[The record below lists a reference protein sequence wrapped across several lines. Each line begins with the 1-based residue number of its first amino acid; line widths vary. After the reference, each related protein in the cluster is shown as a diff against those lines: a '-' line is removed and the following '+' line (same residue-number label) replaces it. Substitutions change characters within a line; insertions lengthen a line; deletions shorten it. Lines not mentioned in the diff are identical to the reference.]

1 MNEEFLARLRAL
13 CAIDSPTHEIA
24 GVDACAALL
33 AGWCELA
40 GLAVEL
46 VATPSGLSLI
56 ARLERAGAGRTLL
69 VGHHDT
75 VFPLGTAAARPVRVE
90 GGRVL
95 GPGVADMKG
104 GVLVGLAA
112 LERLASSGAA
122 CGTVELHCV
131 PDEEGRDV
139 APFTLA
145 RWQADA
151 CITLECGRAS
161 GAIVAS
167 RKAGGWITL
176 EAQGR
181 AAHSGT
187 SWREGRSALRALTI
201 ETLRIESELHE
212 ARPEMS
218 CVVTEL
224 HAGVGKNTVP
234 PSGTATVDVRAKT
247 REDMLWAVSRIK
259 QFGHHDGVTLS
270 ASDDPGFPP
279 LTRTP
284 WLVEQALAALRRH
297 GAAALEEQA
306 GGVSDGS
313 WASYLGIPTVD
324 GFGPIGDQ
332 DHTEREWIELASVE
346 PRVAAV
352 ADLCA
357 AIGARKPA

>member
-1 MNEEFLARLRAL
+1 MNEAFLARLREL
-13 CAIDSPTHEIA
+13 CGIDSPTHDLA
-24 GVDACAALL
+24 GVDACASLL
-33 AGWCELA
+33 ACWCAAA

-46 VATPSGLSLI
+46 VETPSGLSVI
-56 ARLERAGAGRTLL
+56 ARLERPGSGRTLL

-75 VFPLGTAAARPVRVE
+75 VFPRGTAASRPVQLVGDRA
-90 GGRVL
+90 L

-104 GVLVGLAA
+104 GVLVGLAV
-112 LERLASSGAA
+112 LERLVSGNEA

-139 APFTLA
+139 APFTLE
-145 RWQADA
+145 RWSADA

-161 GAIVAS
+161 GAIVSA

-181 AAHSGT
+181 GAHSGT

-201 ETLRIESELHE
+201 ETLRIERELHE

-218 CVVTEL
+218 CVITEL

-234 PSGTATVDVRAKT
+234 PSGTATVDVRAQS

-259 QFGHHDGVTLS
+259 DFGVHDGVTLRS
-270 ASDDPGFPP
+270 SDDPGFPP
-279 LTRTP
+279 LTRAP
-284 WLVEQALAALRRH
+284 WLVEASLAALGRH

-313 WASYLGIPTVD
+313 WASYRGIPTVD
-324 GFGPIGDQ
+324 GLGPIGDD
-332 DHTEREWIELASVE
+332 DHTEREWIDLRSVE

-352 ADLCA
+352 ADLCV
-357 AIGARKPA
+357 AIGSR

>member
-1 MNEEFLARLRAL
+1 MNDAFLARLREL
-13 CAIDSPTHEIA
+13 CGIDSPTHDLA
-24 GVDACAALL
+24 GVDACALLL
-33 AGWCELA
+33 ARWCERA

-46 VATPSGLSLI
+46 VGTPSGLSVI
-56 ARLERAGAGRTLL
+56 ARLERPGAGRTLL

-75 VFPLGTAAARPVRVE
+75 VFPSGTAAARPVRVE
-90 GGRVL
+90 GGRAL

-112 LERLASSGAA
+112 LERLAGGGQP
-122 CGTVELHCV
+122 CGTVELHSV

-139 APFTLA
+139 APFTLD
-145 RWQADA
+145 RWSADA
-151 CITLECGRAS
+151 CLTLECGRAS
-161 GAIVAS
+161 GAIVSA

-176 EAQGR
+176 EAEGR

-187 SWREGRSALRALTI
+187 SWREGRSALRALAI
-201 ETLRIESELHE
+201 EALRIEREVHE
-212 ARPEMS
+212 ARPEMT

-234 PSGTATVDVRAKT
+234 PSGTATVDVRAQS

-259 QFGHHDGVTLS
+259 DFGSHDGVTLR

-284 WLVEQALAALRRH
+284 WLVDAALAALGRH

-313 WASYLGIPTVD
+313 WASYRGIPTVD
-324 GFGPIGDQ
+324 GLGPIGDE
-332 DHTEREWIELASVE
+332 DHTEREWIDLASVE

-352 ADLCA
+352 ADLCL
-357 AIGARKPA
+357 AIGSPEPA